1 MIGQRYAKIACV
13 VHLILRRLFFEK
25 APKWALTAA
34 AAESDI
40 QTTPFEV
47 IFGIMQRP
55 TGLNPQQVEQKVRS
69 VQRERQHM
77 VAQVDAELE
86 AVMARMQAKKNWS
99 RLEEVKQ
106 EEEVQRAAEEA
117 ARKEAERVAAQ
128 QAEERQR
135 REFAAKKRAEH
146 EAEKRAKEQAMQKEW
161 AAKDAALAKQLEEL
175 VEQVE
180 SGQAPPEAAA
190 MLNNLLGGLL
200 GSPPA
205 TKAPTMAPSPVA
217 KPRSPSKPT
226 LRGVAPM
233 MPPPQQQQPSSPS
246 ARMQQQPS
254 PSARQHDQQQQ
265 QQQSPTASPTARTQT
280 ARRVAMKPVEADE
293 EHIAT
298 GAEGGLAEAEAAL
311 DEIEHQYRE
320 AERRM
325 QELRGV
331 GGPQLKEAV
340 AEYNRLKP
348 KFRELQ
354 MAVRRAARLSDAGR
368 SSHVP
373 VIGSKASMLSARR
386 LDRQR
391 ERLAARG
398 GGMVF

>member
-1 MIGQRYAKIACV
+1 MHAFGKKRRNGRSRDRSR
-13 VHLILRRLFFEK
+13 LIRRVFGLKF
-25 APKWALTAA
+25 
-34 AAESDI
+34 
-40 QTTPFEV
+40 V
-47 IFGIMQRP
+47 GIMQRP

-135 REFAAKKRAEH
+135 RELAAKKRAEH

-205 TKAPTMAPSPVA
+205 SKAPTMAPSPVT

-226 LRGVAPM
+226 LRGVAPV
-233 MPPPQQQQPSSPS
+233 MPPPQQQQQPSSPS
-246 ARMQQQPS
+246 ARMQQQPL
-254 PSARQHDQQQQ
+254 PSSRQHDQQQQ
-265 QQQSPTASPTARTQT
+265 QQQSPTSSPTARTQT

-331 GGPQLKEAV
+331 GGPLLKEAV